1 MGESRD
7 YKEWVAFAKQDLDSA
22 VYLKKMIPLPIEII
36 CYHCHQCAEKMLK
49 ALLLKKRLYVPRTHD
64 LMVLYN
70 ISKRRYPEINHLKE
84 ECIDLTD
91 YSVSARYPYNIELE
105 DYDALNAIES
115 AREIYNTVQIIFG
128 NFK

>member
-22 VYLKKMIPLPIEII
+22 VYLKKMVPLPIEII

-49 ALLLKKRLYVPRTHD
+49 ALLFKIHYRVPRTHD

-70 ISKRRYPEINHLKE
+70 ITKRRFHKVKELKD

-105 DYDALNAIES
+105 EYDALNAIDS
-115 AREIYNTVQIIFG
+115 ATSIYEQVQIILK
-128 NFK
+128 NF

>member
-22 VYLKKMIPLPIEII
+22 VYLKKMVPLPIEII

-70 ISKRRYPEINHLKE
+70 ISKRRYPEINNLKE

-115 AREIYNTVQIIFG
+115 AREIYDTVQIIFG

>member
-22 VYLKKMIPLPIEII
+22 VYLKKMIPIPIEII
-36 CYHCHQCAEKMLK
+36 CYHCHQCTEKMLK
-49 ALLLKKRLYVPRTHD
+49 ALLLKNKLHVPRTHD

-70 ISKRRYPEINHLKE
+70 ICKRRFQKVKGLKD

-105 DYDALNAIES
+105 DYDALNAIDS
-115 AREIYNTVQIIFG
+115 ASEIYNTLQELLFQ
-128 NFK
+128 

>member
-22 VYLKKMIPLPIEII
+22 VYLKKMVPLPIEII

>member
-22 VYLKKMIPLPIEII
+22 VYLKKMIPFPIEII

-49 ALLLKKRLYVPRTHD
+49 ALLLKNNRHVPRTHD
-64 LMVLYN
+64 LIVLYN
-70 ISKRRYPEINHLKE
+70 ICKRYFQKVKGLKD

-105 DYDALNAIES
+105 DYDALNAIDS
-115 AREIYNTVQIIFG
+115 ASEIYNTLHELLL
-128 NFK
+128 K

>member
-22 VYLKKMIPLPIEII
+22 VYLKKMVPLPIEII

-115 AREIYNTVQIIFG
+115 AREIYDTVQIIFG

>member
-22 VYLKKMIPLPIEII
+22 VYLKKMVPLPIEII

-49 ALLLKKRLYVPRTHD
+49 ALLLKKHLYVPRTHD

-70 ISKRRYPEINHLKE
+70 ISKRRYREITHLKE

-115 AREIYNTVQIIFG
+115 AREIYDTVQIIQ
-128 NFK
+128 